1 MIKKKDQEDDL
12 AHQPNDKPRER
23 AYEFYEDQLLP
34 YVGELHNLKV
44 GHLISVTGYVNYRCR
59 RFSINLLCS
68 QDVNGDIAL
77 HFNPR
82 MEQRYVVRNCRIK
95 GHWGDEE
102 TSEREFMVSVNGKHW
117 CAFTYRVPVERIVG
131 MEIRGKVDIQEV
143 VVKEVDAYPIIP
155 EPATVIAVN
164 DDNLKTQCMPFLG
177 KLSKPLALGWA
188 LEICGR
194 LKMLPQSFY
203 INLQDSVH
211 MWPHPVIEIC
221 GRLKMLPQS
230 FYINLQ
236 DSVHMWP
243 HPVIPLHLNPRFC
256 TTAGFEVFVRN
267 AWVDGD
273 WGPEE
278 RAPIFPFLSGADF
291 KIVIRR
297 EMDCFTIWVAEQV
310 VAVFKFRGGV
320 DKINYVYIAGDLTVS
335 NKISQILQTKF
346 CV

>member
-1 MIKKKDQEDDL
+1 
-12 AHQPNDKPRER
+12 
-23 AYEFYEDQLLP
+23 
-34 YVGELHNLKV
+34 
-44 GHLISVTGYVNYRCR
+44 
-59 RFSINLLCS
+59 
-68 QDVNGDIAL
+68 
-77 HFNPR
+77 
-82 MEQRYVVRNCRIK
+82 
-95 GHWGDEE
+95 
-102 TSEREFMVSVNGKHW
+102 
-117 CAFTYRVPVERIVG
+117 
-131 MEIRGKVDIQEV
+131 
-143 VVKEVDAYPIIP
+143 
-155 EPATVIAVN
+155 
-164 DDNLKTQCMPFLG
+164 MPFLG

-211 MWPHPVIEIC
+211 MWPHPVI
-221 GRLKMLPQS
+221 
-230 FYINLQ
+230 
-236 DSVHMWP
+236 
-243 HPVIPLHLNPRFC
+243 PLHLNPRFC
-256 TTAGFEVFVRN
+256 KCSLYIAFLISSITMIVLGTTAGFEVFVRN

-335 NKISQILQTKF
+335 NVTLRDKKGDFKLTTTVTEDLSNPAN
-346 CV
+346 

>member
-1 MIKKKDQEDDL
+1 ML
-12 AHQPNDKPRER
+12 NG
-23 AYEFYEDQLLP
+23 YYLLIIVIYLFILP
-34 YVGELHNLKV
+34 FLF
-44 GHLISVTGYVNYRCR
+44 RF

-102 TSEREFMVSVNGKHW
+102 TCTFANFDFVVGKRFKIDFLVAEREFMVSVNGRHW
-117 CAFTYRVPVERIVG
+117 CAFTYRVPIERIVG

-143 VVKEVDAYPIIP
+143 AIKEVDSYPIIP
-155 EPATVIAVN
+155 EPATLIAVN
-164 DDNLKTQCMPFLG
+164 DDKLKSECMPFLG

-203 INLQDSVH
+203 INLQDSV
-211 MWPHPVIEIC
+211 
-221 GRLKMLPQS
+221 Q
-230 FYINLQ
+230 
-236 DSVHMWP
+236 MWP

-256 TTAGFEVFVRN
+256 TTAGVDVFVRN
-267 AWVDGD
+267 AWLDGD

-291 KIVIRR
+291 KIIIRR

-310 VAVFKFRGGV
+310 VAIFKFRGGM

-335 NKISQILQTKF
+335 NVTLRDKKSDFRLTTTDTEDHPSPTD
-346 CV
+346 